1 MFSVKIVL
9 VLAKKFDWC
18 KLWPFSEAT
27 GDHDRAI
34 GSSAQGNP
42 LLIHAPRLGR
52 HPRWAACLQQ
62 LYTVRYCATS
72 VAKILFWV
80 CVLST
85 AVQSSMP
92 DFHAKMKNKLRTE
105 AQGAD
110 TVVWLAISDAA
121 SKQPS
126 GLFFQGQHLY
136 KVCSYLSFS
145 SSVGGN
151 AAKQHIQINS
161 TFVLLFFF
169 FLK

>member
-151 AAKQHIQINS
+151 AAK
-161 TFVLLFFF
+161 
-169 FLK
+169 